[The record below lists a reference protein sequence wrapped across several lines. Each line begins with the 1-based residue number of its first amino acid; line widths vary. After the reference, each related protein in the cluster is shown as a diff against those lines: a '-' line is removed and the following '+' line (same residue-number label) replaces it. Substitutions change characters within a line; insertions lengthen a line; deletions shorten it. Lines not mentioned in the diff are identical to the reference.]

1 MVLWYVLLIV
11 YILAVNFY
19 GFRLV
24 KEKRDAE
31 ESGERSVGDAKL
43 FLAAALGG
51 AIAVYA
57 AMFCMRYR
65 LTSLVLMVGM
75 PLLAVLNL
83 YCFYLGFRSVW
94 LFL

>member
-1 MVLWYVLLIV
+1 MVLWYVLLVV
-11 YILAVNFY
+11 YILAVNYY

-31 ESGERSVGDAKL
+31 ECGACPQGEGKL
-43 FLAAALGG
+43 LLAAALGG
-51 AIAVYA
+51 AAAIYI
-57 AMFCMRYR
+57 AMFCMHYR
-65 LTSLVLMVGM
+65 LTSLLLMVAM